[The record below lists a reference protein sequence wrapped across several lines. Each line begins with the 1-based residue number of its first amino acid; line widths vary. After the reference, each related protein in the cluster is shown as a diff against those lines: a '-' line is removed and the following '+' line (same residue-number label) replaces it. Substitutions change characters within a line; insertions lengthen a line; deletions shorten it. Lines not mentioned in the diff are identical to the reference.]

1 MPEDLSQVLP
11 KPLLEVLRSR
21 GVLERGELDARFSW
35 HAPELRQQ
43 ILSASGAKGIKGFD
57 AAVAALLGARER
69 RETVVVHG
77 DYDVDGMT
85 GTAILW
91 MALRRSGLNCGWT
104 LPRRDGEGYG
114 LSDASLERCQRG
126 EGVFGLP
133 EGASPEAA
141 WVISV
146 DTGITA
152 CAQVARAKERG
163 LRVIIT
169 DHHLPGEEFPAAAE
183 VVLDPYQEGCLYPNK
198 GLCGAALAWKLGE
211 AILRATGADSES
223 DPYRLLQLVALGT
236 LADMVPLS
244 LENISLVRLGLIEL
258 KERPLPGVAELMK
271 SASVSTTNIPRGQE
285 LVFRVTPRLNS
296 AGRLR
301 KGEVAVRLLLAA
313 NQDEAHRMMEGLEEL
328 NHERQALDQRI
339 TAEALSQ
346 AKHLCAD
353 DGTPPQAFLLSGETW
368 HEGVS
373 GIVAQRIAERYGRPT
388 LILAP
393 DPGQPLEWRGS
404 GRSVPGVDL
413 HGALARCSHI
423 LEKWGGHAQAAG
435 LSLRKDRTA
444 EFRAAFGISVA
455 EARAAAAPKP
465 AAGEAKADFAQLDA
479 DLLGWIEKLEP
490 WGPTNQAP
498 MFWTESVQIVSV
510 SKVGEGKH
518 LRVSVKQGDLQLD
531 GIGFGMGDQAAS
543 LVSGQNVRVAYHPE
557 WNEFRG
563 RRSIQ
568 IRIKEIR

>member
-1 MPEDLSQVLP
+1 MPEDFSKEIP
-11 KPLLEVLRSR
+11 APLLEVLRSR
-21 GVLERGELDARFSW
+21 GVLERDELQARFCWEPS
-35 HAPELRQQ
+35 ELREQ
-43 ILSASGAKGIKGFD
+43 ILSPVGDKPIKGFD
-57 AAVAALLGARER
+57 AAVKALVGARDR
-69 RETVVVHG
+69 KETVVVHG

-91 MALRRSGLNCGWT
+91 MTLRRSGINAGWT

-114 LSDASLERCQRG
+114 LSDASLERCQRT

-133 EGASPEAA
+133 EGSDTTAT
-141 WVISV
+141 WVVSV

-152 CAQVARAKERG
+152 VTQVAKAKERG
-163 LRVIIT
+163 LKVIIT
-169 DHHLPGEEFPAAAE
+169 DHHLPGEEFPEAAE
-183 VVLDPYQEGCLYPNK
+183 VVLDPHQAGCEYPNK
-198 GLCGAALAWKLGE
+198 GLCGAGVAWKLG
-211 AILRATGADSES
+211 AAVMRAVGADADS
-223 DPYRLLQLVALGT
+223 DPNRLLQLVALGT

-244 LENISLVRLGLIEL
+244 LENIALVRLGLIEL

-271 SASVSTTNIPRGQE
+271 SANVSTNHVPRGQE

-301 KGEVAVRLLLAA
+301 KGEVAIRLLLAA
-313 NQDEAHRMMEGLEEL
+313 NQDEAHRMMEGLEAL

-339 TAEALSQ
+339 TTEALNQ
-346 AKHLCAD
+346 AKHLCAA

-373 GIVAQRIAERYGRPT
+373 GIVAQRIAERYGRPA

-393 DPGQPLEWRGS
+393 DPGQPEEWRGS

-413 HGALARCSHI
+413 HSALARCAHI

-444 EFRAAFGISVA
+444 EFRAAFEVSVT

-465 AAGEAKADFAQLDA
+465 VAGEARADFKDLSGE
-479 DLLGWIEKLEP
+479 LLGWIEKMEP
-490 WGPTNQAP
+490 WGPTNQSP
-498 MFWTESVQIVSV
+498 MFWTESVQVASV

-518 LRVSVKQGDLQLD
+518 LRVSLKQGDLQLD
-531 GIGFGMGDQAAS
+531 GIGFGMGDQAS
-543 LVSGQNVRVAYHPE
+543 KLVSGQMVRVAFHPE

-568 IRIKEIR
+568 IRMKEIR

>member
-1 MPEDLSQVLP
+1 MNVLP
-11 KPLLEVLRSR
+11 RPLLEVLRAR
-21 GVLERGELDARFSW
+21 GVVERGELDARFSW
-35 HAPELRQQ
+35 HPPELREQ
-43 ILSASGAKGIKGFD
+43 ILSASGDHGIKGFD
-57 AAVAALLGARER
+57 AAVTALLGARER
-69 RETVVVHG
+69 GETVVVHG

-85 GTAILW
+85 GTALLW

-133 EGASPEAA
+133 TGVSPEAA

-152 CAQVARAKERG
+152 VAQVARARERG
-163 LRVIIT
+163 LKVIIT

-183 VVLDPYQEGCLYPNK
+183 VVLDPHQPECAYPNK

-211 AILRATGADSES
+211 AVLRATGADRES
-223 DPYRLLQLVALGT
+223 DPERLLQLVALGT

-244 LENISLVRLGLIEL
+244 LENIALVRLGLIQL
-258 KERPLPGVAELMK
+258 KENPLPGLAELMK
-271 SASVSTTNIPRGQE
+271 SAQVSTNSVPRGQE

-313 NQDEAHRMMEGLEEL
+313 NQDEAHRMMEGLEAL

-339 TAEALSQ
+339 TAEALAQ
-346 AKHLCAD
+346 AKHLCGD
-353 DGTPPQAFLLSGETW
+353 DGTLPQGFLLSGETW

-393 DPGQPLEWRGS
+393 DPGQPAEWRGS
-404 GRSVPGVDL
+404 GRSVTGVDL
-413 HGALARCSHI
+413 HSALARCAHL
-423 LEKWGGHAQAAG
+423 LEKWGGHSQAAG

-444 EFRAAFGISVA
+444 EFRAAFEESVA
-455 EARAAAAPKP
+455 QARASADPKP
-465 AAGEAKADFAQLDA
+465 AAGEARADFAELNA

-498 MFWTESVQIVSV
+498 MFWTDSVQVVSL
-510 SKVGEGKH
+510 SRVGEGKH
-518 LRVSVKQGDLQLD
+518 LRVSVRQGDLQLE
-531 GIGFGMGDQAAS
+531 GIGFGMGDLAAT
-543 LVSGQNVRVAYHPE
+543 LATGQNVRVAFHPE